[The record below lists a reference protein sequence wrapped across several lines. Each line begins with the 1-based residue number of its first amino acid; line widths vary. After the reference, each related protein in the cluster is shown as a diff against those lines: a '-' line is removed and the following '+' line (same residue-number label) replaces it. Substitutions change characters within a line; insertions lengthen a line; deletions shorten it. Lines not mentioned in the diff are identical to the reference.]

1 MPTKT
6 FKIFE
11 NREIKVPWNWSR
23 VGISLSKNITWDEK
37 GTTITSAGLRFTVD
51 PSSGHVKA
59 WVEHNYNEIGRFN
72 WALGDSTPRSEEFD
86 IVGVL
91 SNGSNYFKVVVAK
104 EFGNLAT
111 VKFVVSVIVVITYE
125 GKEPDIKPEWQK
137 YLEYTALGVGT
148 VAAMVTIGGAFKEE
162 KK

>member
-1 MPTKT
+1 LPTKT

-11 NREIKVPWNWSR
+11 NREVKVPWNWSKNS
-23 VGISLSKNITWDEK
+23 ISVSKNITWDEK
-37 GTTITSAGLRFTVD
+37 DTTIISAGLRFTVD

-72 WALGDSTPRSEEFD
+72 WILGDATPRSEEFD

-111 VKFVVSVIVVITYE
+111 VKFVVSVTVVITYE
-125 GKEPDIKPEWQK
+125 GEDPIIKPDWQK
-137 YLEYTALGVGT
+137 YLEYLAYGSV
-148 VAAMVTIGGAFKEE
+148 VAASVVVVGKALEE